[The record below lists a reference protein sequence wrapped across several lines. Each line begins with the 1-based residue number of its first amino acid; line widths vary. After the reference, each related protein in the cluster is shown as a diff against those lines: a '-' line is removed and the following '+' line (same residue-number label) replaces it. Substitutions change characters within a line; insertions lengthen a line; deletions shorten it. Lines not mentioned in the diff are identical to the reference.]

1 MRKLSILSIVLS
13 AIFLLIHIV
22 FDFKNHMSVLMVNI
36 LIAIFE
42 FVLLLAGFY
51 LLDQK
56 RNQQLKKVTLFTLT
70 HHITLSNEFRTF
82 VI

>member
-22 FDFKNHMSVLMVNI
+22 FDFKNHMSVLMANI

-56 RNQQLKKVTLFTLT
+56 RNQQLKKSDAFYFNSS
-70 HHITLSNEFRTF
+70 HHALQ
-82 VI
+82 

>member
-1 MRKLSILSIVLS
+1 MRDLSILSIVLA

-22 FDFKNHMSVLMVNI
+22 FDFKNHMSVLMANI

-51 LLDQK
+51 LLNQK
-56 RNQQLKKVTLFTLT
+56 KKPTTKKK
-70 HHITLSNEFRTF
+70 
-82 VI
+82 